1 MVSSSHEAMHHIFQE
16 DPGVFAR
23 TFRTL
28 DLPFPDP
35 VAVSLLPTDLTEI
48 QPTERRVDTLLR
60 IDTASGDS
68 HLLIVEAQSKKNSRK
83 PTSWAYYVAH
93 LQEKYGIPPVLLV
106 MCQDMNTA
114 AWASKPFTVG
124 PPQWPTLT
132 LRALVLGP
140 HNVPVI
146 TDPSTAARDIPLATL
161 SAITHAKNP
170 NAPAILKALAVAL
183 KTIDEE
189 TARIFAELTELGLGT
204 ATAAETWR
212 QLMSVDL
219 SFFRSETS
227 QRLRDEGLAKG
238 RIEDIL
244 LILDT
249 RGVEV
254 TEAARERITSS
265 TDLDEL
271 RGWLTR
277 ALTVRSADDL
287 FTETDPETEAGP
299 EA

>member
-1 MVSSSHEAMHHIFQE
+1 
-16 DPGVFAR
+16 
-23 TFRTL
+23 
-28 DLPFPDP
+28 
-35 VAVSLLPTDLTEI
+35 
-48 QPTERRVDTLLR
+48 
-60 IDTASGDS
+60 
-68 HLLIVEAQSKKNSRK
+68 
-83 PTSWAYYVAH
+83 
-93 LQEKYGIPPVLLV
+93 
-106 MCQDMNTA
+106 MN
-114 AWASKPFTVG
+114 
-124 PPQWPTLT
+124 
-132 LRALVLGP
+132 
-140 HNVPVI
+140 
-146 TDPSTAARDIPLATL
+146 
-161 SAITHAKNP
+161 
-170 NAPAILKALAVAL
+170 
-183 KTIDEE
+183 
-189 TARIFAELTELGLGT
+189 TELGLGT

-287 FTETDPETEAGP
+287 FTETAPETEAGP

>member
-1 MVSSSHEAMHHIFQE
+1 
-16 DPGVFAR
+16 
-23 TFRTL
+23 
-28 DLPFPDP
+28 
-35 VAVSLLPTDLTEI
+35 
-48 QPTERRVDTLLR
+48 
-60 IDTASGDS
+60 
-68 HLLIVEAQSKKNSRK
+68 
-83 PTSWAYYVAH
+83 
-93 LQEKYGIPPVLLV
+93 
-106 MCQDMNTA
+106 MN
-114 AWASKPFTVG
+114 
-124 PPQWPTLT
+124 
-132 LRALVLGP
+132 
-140 HNVPVI
+140 
-146 TDPSTAARDIPLATL
+146 
-161 SAITHAKNP
+161 
-170 NAPAILKALAVAL
+170 
-183 KTIDEE
+183 
-189 TARIFAELTELGLGT
+189 TELGLGT
-204 ATAAETWR
+204 ATATETWR

-227 QRLRDEGLAKG
+227 QRLRDEGRTEGLSKG

-287 FTETDPETEAGP
+287 FTETAPETEAGP